1 MKKIMLGFA
10 LLTSIVLFS
19 AFTLVEKPIEP
30 PTWEIDKGHSSV
42 SFAVRHYFSNVIGTF
57 DEFDG
62 TLKFDPEDLAGS
74 SVAFSIKIASVNTK
88 NERRDGHLQSA
99 DFFNAEAWPEMK
111 FESTSFS
118 AVGDQYLM
126 KGKMT
131 IRDVT
136 KEVEVPMN
144 FLGQMAHP
152 RREGAFIGGFSSE
165 FTINRNDY
173 GVGTGNFAA
182 TATIGA
188 EVKVTINLEVSRTGA

>member
-1 MKKIMLGFA
+1 
-10 LLTSIVLFS
+10 
-19 AFTLVEKPIEP
+19 
-30 PTWEIDKGHSSV
+30 
-42 SFAVRHYFSNVIGTF
+42 
-57 DEFDG
+57 
-62 TLKFDPEDLAGS
+62 
-74 SVAFSIKIASVNTK
+74 
-88 NERRDGHLQSA
+88 
-99 DFFNAEAWPEMK
+99 
-111 FESTSFS
+111 
-118 AVGDQYLM
+118 M